1 MRVLLIVAIAAL
13 TMVLLGSGLVVADAL
28 AGMLG

>member
-28 AGMLG
+28 ASMLG